1 MPYYEFGPDDVIYNT
16 LKTHPR
22 QHFFIYKNA
31 IYYNDRP
38 EIIGDRSNS
47 NVGGVPIG
55 FANLYELNVDRPS
68 AELIYPFITK
78 NGSLTSFSTISA
90 TQFNA
95 DFQYGDTIVGSY
107 PLSASISRE
116 YFSSGLNRERV
127 DALKNTLNYYNYR
140 SRHYQF
146 SSSLGNKSSQALNL
160 ISIPS
165 IFYGSKM
172 KKNTL
177 ELNFYVTG
185 TLIGTLEDETGNGE
199 LIQTGPE
206 GSVGSGSVAGVALY
220 TEGFFVLTGNW
231 VIGAPHTEA
240 YTGASAINPKW
251 LYFGAGAETASLG
264 LQLPNSSFEIKFSG
278 STQTE
283 MMTLFA
289 DAPQNELNHSNN
301 ITYISSSQNVT
312 GSMTGSKTYTQNSN
326 LAIKNVVSG
335 NYPNVTASFQKET
348 YISEIAIYDDMKRII
363 GIAKLATPVKKT
375 QERDVTFKLK
385 LDI

>member
-1 MPYYEFGPDDVIYNT
+1 VPYYEFGPDDVIYNT

-78 NGSLTSFSTISA
+78 NGSLTSFSTIST

-348 YISEIAIYDDMKRII
+348 YISEIAIYDENKYII

-375 QERDVTFKLK
+375 QERDLTFKLK

>member
-78 NGSLTSFSTISA
+78 NGSLTSFSTIST

-348 YISEIAIYDDMKRII
+348 YISEIAIYDENKYII

-375 QERDVTFKLK
+375 QERDLTFKLK

>member
-78 NGSLTSFSTISA
+78 NGSLTSFSTIST

-231 VIGAPHTEA
+231 AIGAPHTEA